1 MRERHI
7 KDINTDFFDPC
18 FNYLVKNGFENT
30 SIRDLC
36 KELGLSP
43 GSVYYLFKDKNDVFI
58 NVVRYGTGKVADKL
72 FEFAFKTMET
82 PKVFFETFID
92 EVDKYKREFR
102 LIFQFAASP
111 TYGDHIRDK
120 SEGFKFVYEDYIL
133 RLSEILGAPY
143 EEIMPI
149 IYNLIS
155 ILSDYVLWE
164 DYDVSKLQLN
174 YLYLIIK
181 TKFLDN
187 RDDVPA
193 KETDLSPSEDGQEFS
208 TL

>member
-7 KDINTDFFDPC
+7 KDINKDFFEPC
-18 FNYLVKNGFENT
+18 FKYLVENGFENT

-36 KELGLSP
+36 KELGISP
-43 GSVYYLFKDKNDVFI
+43 GSIYYLFEDKNEVLI

-72 FEFAFKTMET
+72 FEFAFSTMEN
-82 PKVFFETFID
+82 PKDFFENFLA
-92 EVDKYKREFR
+92 EVDNYKKEFR

-120 SEGFKFVYEDYIL
+120 SEGFKFVYERYIE
-133 RLSEILGAPY
+133 RLSDILGAPY

-149 IYNLIS
+149 IYLIIS

-164 DYDVSKLQLN
+164 DHAVSEMQME
-174 YLYLIIK
+174 YLYHIIK

-187 RDDVPA
+187 SVASTEEDSLPEDDV
-193 KETDLSPSEDGQEFS
+193 Q
-208 TL
+208 